1 MNTLQLTIFVVFGP
15 QGSGKSTQVERLAEK
30 LSLKVFEAGEVLRAR
45 AEVDEKIHQILKQ
58 GTLVSDET
66 MLEIIDEY
74 MAEHNSTTGYVFD
87 GYPRNHDQFNGFIKI
102 MTPLDARVAGIFINL
117 SDVSAK
123 ARLANR
129 FTIVD
134 GQQVRREDDQPAIV
148 QKRLDTFKAE
158 TLPLKEQ
165 FAQHFELL
173 EIDGEPSVDD
183 VTEEIDASVDEFLKN
198 ASN

>member
-1 MNTLQLTIFVVFGP
+1 MNTLPLTIFVVFGP

-74 MAEHNSTTGYVFD
+74 MTEHNSSTGYVFD

-102 MTPLDARVAGIFINL
+102 MSPLGARVAGIFINL
-117 SDVSAK
+117 SDTSAK

-134 GQQVRREDDQPAIV
+134 GQRVRREDDQPAIV

-173 EIDGEPSVDD
+173 EINGEPSVDE
-183 VTEEIDASVDEFLKN
+183 VTKEINAAVDEFLN
-198 ASN
+198 ARD

>member
-1 MNTLQLTIFVVFGP
+1 MPKQPLLIFVVFGP

-87 GYPRNHDQFNGFIKI
+87 GYPRNQDQFNGFIKI
-102 MTPLDARVAGIFINL
+102 MSPLDARVAGLFINL
-117 SDVSAK
+117 SDSSAK
-123 ARLANR
+123 TRLANR

-134 GQQVRREDDQPAIV
+134 GQQVRREDDQPDIV

-158 TLPLKEQ
+158 TLPLKEL

-173 EIDGEPSVDD
+173 EIDGEPSVDV
-183 VTEEIDASVDEFLKN
+183 VTEEIDAAVNKFLDVRD
-198 ASN
+198 

>member
-1 MNTLQLTIFVVFGP
+1 MPKEPLLIFVVFGP

-66 MLEIIDEY
+66 MLEIIDEF
-74 MAEHNSTTGYVFD
+74 MAEHNSTIGYVFD
-87 GYPRNHDQFNGFIKI
+87 GYPRNEDQFNGFIKI
-102 MTPLDARVAGIFINL
+102 MSPLDARVAGLFINL
-117 SDVSAK
+117 SDSSAK
-123 ARLANR
+123 TRLANR

-134 GQQVRREDDQPAIV
+134 GQQVRREDDQPDIV

-158 TLPLKEQ
+158 TLPLKEL
-165 FAQHFELL
+165 FAQNFELL
-173 EIDGEPSVDD
+173 EIDGEPSVDE
-183 VTEEIDASVDEFLKN
+183 VTEEIDAAVNKFLDVRD
-198 ASN
+198 